1 MAKGGRVFLDKIFP
15 DHWSFMLGEI
25 SLYSF
30 VVLLATGVFLSLYFV
45 PSTQQVIYHGSYKP
59 LDGQWVSE
67 AYRSTVGISFDV
79 RGGLLIR
86 QMHHW
91 AADIFTGSI
100 IVHMGRIFFTGAFR
114 KPRELNWLIGTT
126 MLILA
131 ILEGFIGYSLP
142 DDLISGTGLRIG
154 YSIAESIPFVGSYL
168 VTFLWGGQFPGSG
181 VIIPRFFIIH
191 VLIIPLVLIGL
202 LSAHLGLLV
211 RQKHT
216 QFKGEG
222 RTENNVVGSP
232 MFPTFMAKTTGFLF
246 MVTAATALLGAFAQI
261 NPIWQFGSY
270 DASKISYAVQ
280 PDWYMGWLDGALRIM
295 PSWELAFW
303 GHTVPLEVFLP
314 AVVFPGIVFTIA
326 HHVADDRTPVH
337 GGQRTAQP
345 ARPAAGQ
352 TQAHGVPAWPFFAML
367 FTLFAASSTDVLAN
381 FFHVSLN
388 QVLWFFRFAVFIVP
402 IVSGL
407 VAYQLC
413 REMQGVHGIGKR
425 KRAVI
430 VQRSAEG
437 EYSTVESAPRPD
449 DEHERARPRA
459 GAGAHRHRAVEQ
471 RRHPSARELAHG
483 RSTGQPLSTRRGRVT
498 ARDLWVAA
506 ESVHAVT
513 YFAPECRTALREAG
527 LRGFWSGYFAARA
540 APLGRVGAGPVT
552 AAFFNFHPAMVARA
566 VPGLLG
572 RRGARDALPGAGHR
586 GGGGARR
593 GVPRRG
599 AVRAAGVPA
608 AAAAGGGERATGPD
622 GSWPAPTGHCGPA
635 LRRRWG
641 PGGSARPGKPAR
653 PCASTAATG
662 TLPRS

>member
-1 MAKGGRVFLDKIFP
+1 VSNTAATTKRSRKQALGPYGRVGQAVGELDDRLGVAKGGRVFLDKIFP

-30 VVLLATGVFLSLYFV
+30 VVLLATGVFLSLYYV
-45 PSTQQVIYHGSYKP
+45 PSTQQVIYHGSYTP
-59 LDGQWVSE
+59 LNGQWVSE
-67 AYRSTVGISFDV
+67 AYKSTVGISFDV
-79 RGGLLIR
+79 RGGLLVR

-100 IVHMGRIFFTGAFR
+100 IVHMARIFFTGAFR
-114 KPRELNWLIGTT
+114 KPRELNWIIGTT

-168 VTFLWGGQFPGSG
+168 VTFLWGGQFPGTG

-303 GHTVPLEVFLP
+303 GHTVPLEVVLP
-314 AVVFPGIVFTIA
+314 AVIFPGIVFNIA
-326 HHVADDRTPVH
+326 IIWPFIERRYTGDMAMHNLLDRPRDRPK
-337 GGQRTAQP
+337 RTAF
-345 ARPAAGQ
+345 
-352 TQAHGVPAWPFFAML
+352 GVAFFAML

-381 FFHVSLN
+381 FFHISLN
-388 QVLWFFRFAVFIVP
+388 VVLWFFRFAFFIVP
-402 IVSGL
+402 IIAGL
-407 VAYQLC
+407 VTYQLC
-413 REMQGVHGIGKR
+413 REMQGVRGFGQR
-425 KRAVI
+425 KRALI
-430 VQRSAEG
+430 VHFSAEG
-437 EYSTVESAPRPD
+437 EYSTVPSAPRPD
-449 DEHERARPRA
+449 DERD
-459 GAGAHRHRAVEQ
+459 
-471 RRHPSARELAHG
+471 ELDPEPVPV
-483 RSTGQPLSTRRGRVT
+483 RIDIEPLSNGGIRET
-498 ARDLWVAA
+498 
-506 ESVHAVT
+506 ESSPT
-513 YFAPECRTALREAG
+513 
-527 LRGFWSGYFAARA
+527 
-540 APLGRVGAGPVT
+540 
-552 AAFFNFHPAMVARA
+552 
-566 VPGLLG
+566 
-572 RRGARDALPGAGHR
+572 GARQVTR
-586 GGGGARR
+586 
-593 GVPRRG
+593 
-599 AVRAAGVPA
+599 
-608 AAAAGGGERATGPD
+608 
-622 GSWPAPTGHCGPA
+622 
-635 LRRRWG
+635 
-641 PGGSARPGKPAR
+641 
-653 PCASTAATG
+653 
-662 TLPRS
+662 

>member
-1 MAKGGRVFLDKIFP
+1 VSDTSATTKRSKKQALGPYGHVGKVVGELDDRLGVAKGGRVFLDKIFP

-30 VVLLATGVFLSLYFV
+30 VILLATGVFLSLYYV
-45 PSTQQVIYHGSYKP
+45 PSTQQVIYHGSYTP
-59 LDGQWVSE
+59 LNGQWVSE
-67 AYRSTVGISFDV
+67 AYKSTVSISFDV
-79 RGGLLIR
+79 RGGLLVR

-100 IVHMGRIFFTGAFR
+100 IVHMARIFFTGAFR
-114 KPRELNWLIGTT
+114 KPRELNWLIGAN

-168 VTFLWGGQFPGSG
+168 VTFLWGGQFPGTG

-191 VLIIPLVLIGL
+191 VLIIPLVLLGL

-216 QFKGEG
+216 QFKGQG

-303 GHTVPLEVFLP
+303 GHTVPLEVVLP
-314 AVVFPGIVFTIA
+314 AVVFPGIIFTLA
-326 HHVADDRTPVH
+326 MLWPNLEVKFTGDTAMHNLLDRPRDRPK
-337 GGQRTAQP
+337 RTA
-345 ARPAAGQ
+345 AGV
-352 TQAHGVPAWPFFAML
+352 AIFALL

-388 QVLWFFRFAVFIVP
+388 VVLWFFRFAVIIIP
-402 IVSGL
+402 IIAGL
-407 VAYQLC
+407 VTYQLC
-413 REMQGVHGIGKR
+413 REMQGVHGIGQR
-425 KRAVI
+425 KRALV
-430 VQRSAEG
+430 VHFSPEG
-437 EYSTVESAPRPD
+437 EYSTVPSAPRPD
-449 DEHERARPRA
+449 DE
-459 GAGAHRHRAVEQ
+459 
-471 RRHPSARELAHG
+471 REELDPEPVPV
-483 RSTGQPLSTRRGRVT
+483 RIDIEPLSNGGIREP
-498 ARDLWVAA
+498 
-506 ESVHAVT
+506 ESSPT
-513 YFAPECRTALREAG
+513 
-527 LRGFWSGYFAARA
+527 
-540 APLGRVGAGPVT
+540 
-552 AAFFNFHPAMVARA
+552 
-566 VPGLLG
+566 
-572 RRGARDALPGAGHR
+572 GARQVSR
-586 GGGGARR
+586 
-593 GVPRRG
+593 
-599 AVRAAGVPA
+599 
-608 AAAAGGGERATGPD
+608 
-622 GSWPAPTGHCGPA
+622 
-635 LRRRWG
+635 
-641 PGGSARPGKPAR
+641 
-653 PCASTAATG
+653 
-662 TLPRS
+662 